1 MYSQFGFFV
10 SGGFFMLLLMM
21 TMMMMTR
28 VCVEFSP
35 FAFVRYLFAAS
46 INQSPPLL
54 FTVGVIFQDTSSS
67 FGVLRTLDV
76 CFWVALSMVTS
87 FFFFF
92 FFHMPS
98 GRIRLTVVSLL
109 LLCPLLQL
117 PALMSIQ
124 ALWWLAIKSF
134 FQVT

>member
-1 MYSQFGFFV
+1 
-10 SGGFFMLLLMM
+10 MLLLMM

-28 VCVEFSP
+28 VCGNFS
-35 FAFVRYLFAAS
+35 LCICEILICC
-46 INQSPPLL
+46 INQSIPPLL
-54 FTVGVIFQDTSSS
+54 FTVRVIFQDTSSS
-67 FGVLRTLDV
+67 FGVLKTLDV